1 MRGRSHYWR
10 SPCRISR
17 STRICSWNSHLGLKM
32 SGADLALSRAWRVG
46 WLTVPLTGS
55 AIVSDGM
62 LLDMGPSR
70 WSCRDPFRT
79 SFANWPKRT
88 FNQCHIVPSPRASK
102 SGRRS
107 SALRPSMNKPKSR
120 GVALRCENASVSKS
134 TRALS
139 HYGPRRP
146 HGSFHT
152 ASPAPESGRS
162 TKCVG
167 CYSGCLLHVWKG
179 TTPIH
184 RLDKSCAPSL
194 TCVPPRPARHLE
206 IAQ

>member
-1 MRGRSHYWR
+1 MRRFRRPRSLLKSPSSSCAQCSRITLMRGRSHCWR
-10 SPCRISR
+10 SPCRILR
-17 STRICSWNSHLGLKM
+17 STRTCSWNFHLGLKM
-32 SGADLALSRAWRVG
+32 SGADLAPSRAWRVG

-62 LLDMGPSR
+62 LSDTGPSR
-70 WSCRDPFRT
+70 WSSRDPFRT

-88 FNQCHIVPSPRASK
+88 FNQCHI
-102 SGRRS
+102 G
-107 SALRPSMNKPKSR
+107 
-120 GVALRCENASVSKS
+120 
-134 TRALS
+134 
-139 HYGPRRP
+139 
-146 HGSFHT
+146 
-152 ASPAPESGRS
+152 S

-167 CYSGCLLHVWKG
+167 CGSGCLLHVWSG

-184 RLDKSCAPSL
+184 RLDKSCTPPL